1 MIFASRSLLRWPVL
15 LLVTG
20 NSQCP
25 PSSLVWVWKTW
36 IITPELKLILVK
48 TSLDLAGNIKYSQS
62 TQGIIFHNNRL
73 RVRGI
78 FVFQCLCNVQYAWQA
93 DKDWWRL
100 LSLLSVIPDF
110 DPSIWPGRHQH
121 RTHYIPCTGQM
132 HGSLTILGL
141 LNTRL
146 CSDAESVDTTMHCQM
161 KPVSCHA
168 GSVRKRARATNWVVN
183 IGPYYI
189 LQPPPLYCHRY
200 WTHARTDMRPLWPF
214 SRGFMLVLYAIQSM

>member
-78 FVFQCLCNVQYAWQA
+78 FVFQCLCNVQYAWHA

-110 DPSIWPGRHQH
+110 DPNIWPGRHQH
-121 RTHYIPCTGQM
+121 RTLY
-132 HGSLTILGL
+132 
-141 LNTRL
+141 
-146 CSDAESVDTTMHCQM
+146 
-161 KPVSCHA
+161 
-168 GSVRKRARATNWVVN
+168 
-183 IGPYYI
+183 
-189 LQPPPLYCHRY
+189 PLYWADAWQSDNLRSPEYQIVFRCRVSRY
-200 WTHARTDMRPLWPF
+200 NNALSDETSQLPCRECEKASPGYKL
-214 SRGFMLVLYAIQSM
+214 SC